1 MKIRIEFTGRNYHQ
15 SGAAENAFE
24 LPDGATLPDAIAA
37 LSDSLPADVTLPA
50 SCLIAR
56 NGAHVGAVG
65 KPPATPL
72 QDGDE
77 LLFIA
82 PVAGG

>member
-1 MKIRIEFTGRNYHQ
+1 MKIRIAFTGRNYHQ
-15 SGAAENAFE
+15 GGNATSDFE
-24 LPDGATLPDAIAA
+24 LNEGATLVDAIAA
-37 LSDSLPADVTLPA
+37 LSQSMAEEASLPA

-65 KPPATPL
+65 NPPPTPL
-72 QDGDE
+72 SDGDE